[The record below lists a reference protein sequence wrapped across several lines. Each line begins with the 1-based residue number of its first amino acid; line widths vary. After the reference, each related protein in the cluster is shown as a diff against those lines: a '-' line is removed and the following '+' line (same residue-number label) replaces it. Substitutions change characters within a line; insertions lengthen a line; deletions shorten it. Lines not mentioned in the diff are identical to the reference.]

1 MISAS
6 AAVLVYFA
14 LIWDAAADPIRV
26 EMPPE
31 ASLLP
36 LSIYKVGADVPLM
49 QLTGV
54 DPAELGPGHY
64 VFGID
69 SYAWR
74 SPSFEHSGETVIRLG
89 AVALSVPEGAEASYT
104 LHDARRGLLLMP
116 IDAGSAIA
124 VPEGAYQLRRDLA
137 EIAIAVVVTEGSVEQ
152 LDFGALTVQGALPS
166 GSAIYIAPETEDL
179 VAGVLHPGATTL
191 ALPSGSYRLR
201 SISTPEIVAIAANPG
216 QTTSLPV
223 QAIRWASLS
232 EAEGGRLLRGD
243 LNLPLPAN
251 AELDLVLLDMA
262 PVRVELDEQSGK
274 AAPLQPIAERWIW
287 QNPDGGLAHEAGIPL
302 TIAPG
307 QLNVAL
313 PGGAL
318 NLRATLAA
326 GADAQLTVRQG
337 DRLQSDQTLQLRRGV
352 NDFSIALPED
362 LTPEIPID
370 VVLTLGPD
378 EAPLSGRLGPV
389 SVHRFLATAP
399 GGLTLGEAR
408 STALRLTWNALTE
421 GGMEGYRVFRGESEF
436 PVSGRRPLASPVFTD
451 LALSAGRKYDYRV
464 CGVDRLGHL
473 GPCSSISAETPP
485 AE

>member
-1 MISAS
+1 MNRAG
-6 AAVLVYFA
+6 AAVLVFFA
-14 LIWDAAADPIRV
+14 LTWGAAADPIRV

-31 ASLLP
+31 ASLP
-36 LSIYKVGADVPLM
+36 PISIYEVDADAPLM

-54 DPAELGPGHY
+54 NPAELGPGHY

-89 AVALSVPEGAEASYT
+89 AVALSVPEGAAASFT
-104 LHDARRGLLLMP
+104 LHDGRRGVLLMP
-116 IDAGSAIA
+116 IDAGSAVA

-137 EIAIAVVVTEGSVEQ
+137 ETTIAVVVTEGSVQ
-152 LDFGALTVQGALPS
+152 KLDFGALSVQGALPS
-166 GSAIYIAPETEDL
+166 GSAIYIAPESEDL
-179 VAGVLHPGATTL
+179 VAGVLRPGATTL
-191 ALPSGSYRLR
+191 ALPPGSYRLR
-201 SISTPEIVAIAANPG
+201 SISTPEIVAITASPS

-232 EAEGGRLLRGD
+232 EVGGGRLLRGD
-243 LNLPLPAN
+243 LDLPLPAN

-262 PVRVELDEQSGK
+262 PVRVELDEQNGK

-307 QLNVAL
+307 QLDVAL

-337 DRLQSDQTLQLRRGV
+337 DRLLSDQTLRLRRGV
-352 NDFSIALPED
+352 SDFSTALPED
-362 LTPEIPID
+362 LMPEIPIE
-370 VVLTLGPD
+370 VLLTLGPD
-378 EAPLSGRLGPV
+378 GAPISGRLGPV

-408 STALRLTWNALTE
+408 STTLRLTWDAVTE
-421 GGMEGYRVFRGESEF
+421 GGIEGYMVFRGESDF
-436 PVSGRRPLASPVFTD
+436 PVSGRRPRASPVFTD
-451 LALSAGRKYDYRV
+451 LALSAGRKYNYRV

-473 GPCSSISAETPP
+473 GPCSSISVETPP